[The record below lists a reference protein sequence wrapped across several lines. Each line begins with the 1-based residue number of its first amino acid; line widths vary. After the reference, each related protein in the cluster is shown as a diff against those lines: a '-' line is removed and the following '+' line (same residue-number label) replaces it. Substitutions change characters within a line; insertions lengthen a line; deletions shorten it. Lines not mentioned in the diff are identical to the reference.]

1 MMSTDRSRIIPID
14 KKTGGELVIKTR
26 GERIS
31 YDKVAELMRNGY
43 DVFISNLPRRSAYFA
58 KHRLEKLLG
67 KRTDAWP
74 ASLDRVSGYLFTTKG
89 EKIFGRKKIARY

>member
-1 MMSTDRSRIIPID
+1 MMSTDRSRIIPVD
-14 KKTGGELVIKTR
+14 EKTEGKLTIKTR

-43 DVFISNLPRRSAYFA
+43 DVFISNFPRRSAYFA

-67 KRTDAWP
+67 ERTDTWP
-74 ASLDRVSGYLFTTKG
+74 ASLDRVPGYIFTTKG
-89 EKIFGRKKIARY
+89 EKILGRRKIARY

>member
-1 MMSTDRSRIIPID
+1 MSTDRSHIIPID
-14 KKTGGELVIKTR
+14 KKTEGKLVIKTR

-31 YDKVAELMRNGY
+31 YDEVAKLMRNRY

-67 KRTDAWP
+67 ERTNAWS
-74 ASLDRVSGYLFTTKG
+74 ASLDHVPGYLFTTKG
-89 EKIFGRKKIARY
+89 EKILGRRKIARY